1 MGLIIHQNYK
11 PENFKNN
18 MNLSSVTCPICG
30 AKISGSNDEYHF
42 TCRFC
47 SFEKTRALEIRQNL
61 AGCLEKSFMDI
72 GQMLAL
78 KEIHEIYVDGAQ
90 EEDLRQVKHRHQ
102 IKLIPAAGHIQKADA
117 IWSPETL
124 PFQDNLPGFFKEKF
138 EQLSPGGMLYLSTP
152 IRRLFQKNLPLTGQ
166 INFFKSKNI
175 MFLLE
180 QHGFKMAWRKNRF
193 SSNLRIIARRN

>member
-1 MGLIIHQNYK
+1 
-11 PENFKNN
+11 

-30 AKISGSNDEYHF
+30 AKISGSNDKYHF

-47 SFEKTRALEIRQNL
+47 SFKKTPALEIRQNP
-61 AGCLEKSFMDI
+61 ADYIEKSFMDI
-72 GQMLAL
+72 GQILAL
-78 KEIHEIYVDGAQ
+78 KKIHEIYVAGAQ
-90 EEDLRQVKHRHQ
+90 QEDLRQIKHEYQ
-102 IKLIPAAGHIQKADA
+102 VKLIPCTSHIQNIDG
-117 IWSPETL
+117 IWSPMIL
-124 PFQDNLPGFFKEKF
+124 PFQDDLPGFFKEKF
-138 EQLSPGGMLYLSTP
+138 RQLNPGGMLYLSTP
-152 IRRLFQKNLPLTGQ
+152 VTRVFQKNLPLPGQ